1 MEKRKR
7 RWGDR
12 KEGRRLRTLHPMS
25 YVAPYIMKDRS
36 GAQNLFADS
45 FDISGAE
52 RYIRQKKEEGY
63 PDFGML
69 HVIIAAYL
77 RVAAEK
83 PGINRFVSGQRIFA
97 RNDVEICMVIKKEMT
112 AESEETCIKATF
124 DRSETAIEVY
134 EKFSKLIEEYR
145 TNGGDD
151 SFEKT
156 VGTLIKF
163 PGLFLRLAVR
173 VLKILDYFG
182 RLPESLLKV
191 SPFHGS
197 LFLTSM
203 GSLGIPPVH
212 HHLYNFGN
220 LPVFLAYGAK
230 YNKLVTDRSGNTVNR
245 RLMDFTVSTD
255 DRICDGFYY
264 ASCIKQFK
272 RYIKNPW
279 ILDEKPK
286 EIIDDVD

>member
-1 MEKRKR
+1 MEQRKR
-7 RWGDR
+7 RLGDR

-25 YVAPYIMKDRS
+25 YVMPYIMKDRS
-36 GAQNLFADS
+36 GAQNLIADS
-45 FDISGAE
+45 FDISNAE
-52 RYIRQKKEEGY
+52 RYIRQKREEGY
-63 PDFGML
+63 LDFGML

-77 RVAAEK
+77 RVVSEK
-83 PGINRFVSGQRIFA
+83 PGINRFVSGQKIFA
-97 RNDVEICMVIKKEMT
+97 RNNVEICMVIKKEMT
-112 AESEETCIKATF
+112 AEAEETCIKAIF
-124 DRSETAIEVY
+124 DRSETAAEVY
-134 EKFSKLIEEYR
+134 EKFSKLVDEYR
-145 TNGGDD
+145 SDGGDD

-156 VGTLIKF
+156 VGALLKL

-173 VLKILDYFG
+173 ILKILDYFG
-182 RLPESLLKV
+182 RLPKSLLSV

-230 YNKLVTDRSGNTVNR
+230 YNKLVTDRSGNTVNH

-279 ILDEKPK
+279 VLDEKPS
-286 EIIDDVD
+286 EIIEDVD